1 MKINPRFIG
10 PDNYTRGRGG
20 VVVNLVVIH
29 IMEGNMES
37 TFETFNNPLNNVSA
51 HYGISYEGSIDQ
63 YLHEENTGWHTG
75 STFRDNQRSIG
86 IEHEG
91 YVDGKHWE
99 PAQLAAS
106 AELTA
111 SILMRYNLTT
121 AAIVGHRDLKPLS
134 GHTCPGADFPMLMYK
149 QRVDKIMQAGN
160 PAPNPPKPLK
170 ITMPLYV
177 DRLNIGTISFTRST
191 GKAFLET
198 NVGGKQIDKV
208 TMRAALKLLG
218 YASILSTE

>member
-1 MKINPRFIG
+1 MKINQRFIG
-10 PDNYTRGRGG
+10 PHNYTRGRNG
-20 VVVNLVVIH
+20 VQINLVVIH
-29 IMEGNMES
+29 IMEGHMEG
-37 TFETFNNPLNNVSA
+37 TFAHFNNPLSNVSA
-51 HYGISYEGSIDQ
+51 HYGVSFEGSIDQ
-63 YLHEENTGWHTG
+63 YVLEADTAWHTG
-75 STFRDNQRSIG
+75 SSFYDNQRSIG

-91 YVDGKHWE
+91 FVDGKHWE

-111 SILMRYNLTT
+111 GILMRYNLTT

-149 QRVDKIMQAGN
+149 QRVEKIMQAGN
-160 PAPNPPKPLK
+160 LIPSPPKPLK

-208 TMRAALKLLG
+208 TIRAALKLLG
-218 YASILSTE
+218 YASILSPE